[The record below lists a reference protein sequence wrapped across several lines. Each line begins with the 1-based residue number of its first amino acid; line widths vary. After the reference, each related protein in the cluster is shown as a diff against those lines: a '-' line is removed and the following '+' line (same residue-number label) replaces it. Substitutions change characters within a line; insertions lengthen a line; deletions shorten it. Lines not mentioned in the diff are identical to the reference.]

1 MHPTLTPCLAPP
13 APQVP
18 SIWAIG
24 DCTDRMNLTP
34 VALMEGK
41 ALVATLFGGKP
52 TVPDYDNVRCGGG
65 GGLGSAAAAVGEL
78 DGSSAAE

>member
-1 MHPTLTPCLAPP
+1 M
-13 APQVP
+13 P

-52 TVPDYDNVRCGGG
+52 TVPAYDNVRCGG
-65 GGLGSAAAAVGEL
+65 VFGERCCCC
-78 DGSSAAE
+78 GRTRWEQCS